1 MDASLG
7 EEDKDRVHA
16 GQLNRIENPD
26 LPEVGVSLREELRE
40 HGLLE
45 LIGND
50 SKNLHACEVR
60 VEELADAGD
69 LVQVNAVLWVLEE
82 EVVPQGLGLAHHN
95 VLHPI
100 QSFRGTEKERCV
112 KKDGAEE
119 SGKDEGRGAEWRAPP
134 EPGVDGA
141 SGHRLRLTSRSLAL
155 SAAPFACGVKSAASI
170 RPRQLVKAIGPS

>member
-1 MDASLG
+1 MIYLNLMDASLR
-7 EEDKDRVHA
+7 EENTEGVLP
-16 GQLNRIENPD
+16 GQLIRVKNPD
-26 LPEVGVSLREELRE
+26 FLEVGVSLREEHRE

-45 LIGND
+45 LIGKD

-100 QSFRGTEKERCV
+100 QSFRGSEKKRCV
-112 KKDGAEE
+112 KIK
-119 SGKDEGRGAEWRAPP
+119 
-134 EPGVDGA
+134 
-141 SGHRLRLTSRSLAL
+141 
-155 SAAPFACGVKSAASI
+155 
-170 RPRQLVKAIGPS
+170 